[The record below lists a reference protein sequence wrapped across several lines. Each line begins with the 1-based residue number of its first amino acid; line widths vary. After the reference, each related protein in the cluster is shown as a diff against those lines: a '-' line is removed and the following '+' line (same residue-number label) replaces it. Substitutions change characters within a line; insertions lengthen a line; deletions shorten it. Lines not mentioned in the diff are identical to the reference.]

1 MQISLKPCKDVSTVN
16 TDCLILV
23 TDAKLSSELAKAVD
37 SASGGVISQLLKRGD
52 FKAKLGETLY
62 LPSIAGLKARRLLV
76 VGKGDGKLDDND
88 FDKIIQATFS
98 APAAAD
104 CKDSCY
110 LLDNISVVDRK
121 VNWQYQRI
129 AQLLV
134 SSSYRYTATVSKPKP
149 PLSIRRVCLQGAN
162 TEANRKAIQ
171 VGSSIGKGINTA
183 CELGDLPGNICTPE
197 YIASEARSLG
207 RKFQSITVSVLD
219 EKKMKQLGMGALLS
233 VSAGSDQAARLIVI
247 EYKGGKK
254 SAQPHVL
261 VGKGVTFDTGGISL
275 KPGAKMD
282 EMKYDMC
289 GAASVVGTMSA
300 IADMDLKLNVIGI
313 VAAAENMPSGGAT
326 KPGDVVTSMSGQTIE
341 VLNTDAEGR
350 LVLCD
355 ALTYAG
361 RFKPASV
368 IDIATLTGACVVALG
383 KHAAGLYSNDDSFA
397 QELLEQGRL
406 AQDRAW
412 HMPLW
417 DDYQNQLDSN
427 FADMANIGGPEAG
440 SVTAACFLSRFTKE
454 YRWAHLDIAGA
465 AWLAGAN
472 KGATG
477 RPVSLLCHYLI
488 SKVGS

>member
-233 VSAGSDQAARLIVI
+233 VSAG
-247 EYKGGKK
+247 
-254 SAQPHVL
+254 
-261 VGKGVTFDTGGISL
+261 
-275 KPGAKMD
+275 
-282 EMKYDMC
+282 
-289 GAASVVGTMSA
+289 
-300 IADMDLKLNVIGI
+300 
-313 VAAAENMPSGGAT
+313 
-326 KPGDVVTSMSGQTIE
+326 
-341 VLNTDAEGR
+341 
-350 LVLCD
+350 
-355 ALTYAG
+355 
-361 RFKPASV
+361 
-368 IDIATLTGACVVALG
+368 
-383 KHAAGLYSNDDSFA
+383 
-397 QELLEQGRL
+397 
-406 AQDRAW
+406 
-412 HMPLW
+412 
-417 DDYQNQLDSN
+417 
-427 FADMANIGGPEAG
+427 
-440 SVTAACFLSRFTKE
+440 
-454 YRWAHLDIAGA
+454 
-465 AWLAGAN
+465 
-472 KGATG
+472 
-477 RPVSLLCHYLI
+477 
-488 SKVGS
+488 